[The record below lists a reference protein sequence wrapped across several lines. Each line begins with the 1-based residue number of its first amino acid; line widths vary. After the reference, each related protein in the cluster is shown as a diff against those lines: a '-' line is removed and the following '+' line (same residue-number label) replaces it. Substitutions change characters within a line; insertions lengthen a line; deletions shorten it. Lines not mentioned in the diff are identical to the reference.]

1 MRPACALFTALLLVA
16 AFASDATAATAT
28 FINTT
33 ADDAT
38 IVMHLQGGGGTTVGP
53 ENVASMETEV
63 LTVDEGF
70 YLIEVFKNGGGIER
84 VVDQWVGDELDGG
97 YVYVIE

>member
-1 MRPACALFTALLLVA
+1 MLLIA
-16 AFASDATAATAT
+16 AATASDAKAATAT

-33 ADDAT
+33 VDDAT
-38 IVMHLQGGGGTTVGP
+38 ITMHIQGGGGTTVGP
-53 ENVASMETEV
+53 EYVASMDTEV

-70 YLIEVFKNGGGIER
+70 YLIEVFKNGGGSER
-84 VVDQWVGDELDGG
+84 VADQWVGDELDGG